1 MAEEFRERD
10 LRGARFV
17 ESDLSGVVIRGSE
30 VSGLAIDS
38 PWLLDGDPVTVNG
51 VDITGYV
58 EGELNRRFPGRE
70 LWRAT
75 DPEGLREA
83 WRAAVAAWD
92 AVIGRAPEA
101 LVDEEVDGEW
111 SFATTLR
118 HLVHATDLWL
128 GQSVLGWSREEFHP
142 LGVGYGQ
149 VAEPAPYADVLAARA
164 SRVALVREFL
174 ADVTPEVLVEPRPQP
189 HEPERTVTVCH
200 CVQVVMEE
208 SWEHLRFAVRDL
220 DALERA

>member
-17 ESDLSGVVIRGSE
+17 ESDLSGAVVRGSE
-30 VSGLAIDS
+30 ISGLAIDS

-51 VDITGYV
+51 VDITGFV
-58 EGELNRRFPGRE
+58 EAELNRRFPGRE

-75 DPEGLREA
+75 DPAGLRSA
-83 WRAAVAAWD
+83 WTAAVTAWD
-92 AVIGRAPEA
+92 DAIARAPEA
-101 LVDEEVDGEW
+101 LVDEQVDDEW
-111 SFATTLR
+111 SFAQTLR

-128 GQSVLGWSREEFHP
+128 GVSVLGWPRAELHP
-142 LGVGYGQ
+142 LGVGHGQ
-149 VAEPAPYADVLAARA
+149 SAEPAPYADVLAARA
-164 SRVALVREFL
+164 SRVALVTDFL
-174 ADVTPEVLVEPRPQP
+174 ADVTPEVLDEPRPGP
-189 HEPERTVTVCH
+189 HDPERTVTVRH